1 MKKILL
7 ALAAS
12 VSLIALSGC
21 SAEMPEGYDAVKAAK
36 AKYNA
41 LDSAHTTMTDL
52 TTDELIMDFSFYIN
66 NRDEMILSYYGKDG
80 SNEMYAYSDGG
91 QYFYKEP
98 GKDMWSVISSSDEE
112 YLYNIYNRENRY
124 PYADGGIFFLDGSSV
139 AKASVTSEADGST
152 IVYYVYDAE
161 KLNRSTQGILENVDS
176 FSSLETTFEINSDGY
191 IVSFTETGTVKDTEG
206 VTYDVNMCIKVDS
219 MNAVYEIPYPVD
231 KLDKSD
237 SE

>member
-1 MKKILL
+1 MKKVFL

-12 VSLIALSGC
+12 ISLIALSGC
-21 SAEMPEGYDAVKAAK
+21 NAKMPEGYDEVKNAK

-52 TTDELIMDFSFYIN
+52 ATGELIMDFSFYIN
-66 NRDEMILSYYGKDG
+66 SDDEMILYYYGKDG
-80 SNEMYAYSDGG
+80 SDEMFAYSDGG

-124 PYADGGIFFLDGSSV
+124 PYADGGIFFLDG
-139 AKASVTSEADGST
+139 ASVTEATVDTEADGSMT
-152 IVYYVYDAE
+152 VRYVYDAE
-161 KLNRSTQGILENVDS
+161 KLNQSTQGILEDVSS
-176 FSSLETTFEINSDGY
+176 FSSLETTFELDADGY
-191 IVSFTETGTVKDTEG
+191 VISFTEVGTVTDTDG
-206 VTYDVNMCIKVDS
+206 ITRDVNMCINVDS

-231 KLDKSD
+231 KLDKTSSD
-237 SE
+237 